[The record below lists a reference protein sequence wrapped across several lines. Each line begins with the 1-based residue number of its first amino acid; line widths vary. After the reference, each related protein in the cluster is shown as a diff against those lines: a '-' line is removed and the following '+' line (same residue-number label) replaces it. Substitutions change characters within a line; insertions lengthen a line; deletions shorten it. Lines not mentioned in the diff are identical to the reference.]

1 MSKGSKQRPT
11 DKDKFDANFD
21 RIFGG
26 KSELMQEAISGDLI
40 GYVATETI
48 KRLDATDGDM
58 ISMRDIRK
66 ARNAIFEGKK

>member
-1 MSKGSKQRPT
+1 
-11 DKDKFDANFD
+11 
-21 RIFGG
+21 
-26 KSELMQEAISGDLI
+26 LI